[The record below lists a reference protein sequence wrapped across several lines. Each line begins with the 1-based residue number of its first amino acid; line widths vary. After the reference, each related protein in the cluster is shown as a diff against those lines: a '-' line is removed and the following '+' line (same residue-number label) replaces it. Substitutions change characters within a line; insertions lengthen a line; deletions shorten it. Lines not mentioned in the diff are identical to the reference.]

1 MSKKLDLLTS
11 SASIVAIAAAASFA
25 GASPAFAQ
33 ETPAPVSNASPTGGQ
48 ASGSDKAPG
57 SQQAVAAEQAQSAAG
72 DQPDTVNAIVV
83 TGSTSKRTLLNSSVA
98 ITLVNRQQLEQKA
111 PRSTAEVLE
120 TIPGFFVEGTAGPV
134 SNNYSVRGLPGG
146 GSTFVRLEEDGMPL
160 LYGALNDDEVLQY
173 DLSYDRVEA
182 IQGGTSGILT
192 ENAAGASVNFISR
205 RLNFDHAGGL
215 GKISGTTYGDKRADY
230 WYSAPLGNGV
240 AFGVSG
246 YIDSTPGV
254 RKSPFTYNTWRVK
267 AQLQKQFADGGFV
280 GVTYKHWNEHDP
292 YYADQPY
299 SFKNGKIGG
308 VPSLGTQ
315 FGNIIGAGFGRIVVP
330 DSCEAGECTRTFSLL
345 EGVHP
350 KGDLYRVD
358 FDKPINDSISVFGRA
373 RYTNTTLTFNGVF
386 AGSGTGNAGLTSAVD
401 YLTFSPASPLYNANF
416 DPTQP
421 ISAVSLQAGLYSF
434 PTATQFGIKS
444 LTDGSI
450 IPASDVAALNALN
463 GNGLLQQT
471 VLNRQVV
478 KQHDFGSDFGFR
490 WNARGDNWR
499 NSLTVGAMIFSYK
512 QWNDQS
518 GVSTVINDVRNNSNI
533 YDIVALDANNHVVG
547 TLSNNG
553 LISYGNWG
561 SGINN
566 TKLNSQSVYVN
577 NEFVWNDKLHL
588 DFGLRYEHEHTI
600 AHSGN
605 SSPEAIP
612 DDIGGI
618 VRINPNAFN
627 GTYSVSEGSENPINY
642 TVGANYVFSPA
653 LSLYARY
660 AHSYQTQGVNPKATG
675 LTLYEAGLTYSG
687 YGLLGTA
694 RVFRTQF
701 NNLSSGGGVVPDNP
715 NLSQG
720 FFADTRTNGI
730 DVDAFY
736 RPTYQ
741 PLSAFSIHGQVT
753 YQKTKFTNVRTGVI
767 DINGQDISS
776 QVDAFYNGKTP
787 GRTPDWL
794 ITITPQYDLPNGW
807 GNIYARF
814 KRVGRIFADDG
825 DQLALPGYSVWTLGA
840 EFNVR
845 HNITLNLSV
854 DNVTNVTG
862 ITEGN
867 PRQGFTQSVVNG
879 YFYGRG
885 IIGTNAMGSLSFA
898 F

>member
-1 MSKKLDLLTS
+1 MFKRTSRFTS
-11 SASIVAIAAAASFA
+11 SASITAVAIAASFVGGAA
-25 GASPAFAQ
+25 AFAQ
-33 ETPAPVSNASPTGGQ
+33 EAPAPSSNASPAGGQ
-48 ASGSDKAPG
+48 AAGSDQTPG
-57 SQQAVAAEQAQSAAG
+57 SQHAVAAEQAQSAEG
-72 DQPDTVNAIVV
+72 DQPSSVEAIVV

-98 ITLVNRQQLEQKA
+98 ITQVNRAQLEQKA
-111 PRSTAEVLE
+111 PRSTADVLE

-146 GSTFVRLEEDGMPL
+146 GSTFVRLIEDGMPL

-182 IQGGTSGILT
+182 IQGGTSGVLT

-215 GKISGTTYGDKRADY
+215 AKLQATTYGDKRADY
-230 WYSAPLGNGV
+230 WYSAPLAKGL
-240 AFGVSG
+240 AFAVSG
-246 YIDSTPGV
+246 YVDSTPGV
-254 RKSPFTYNTWRVK
+254 RKSPFTYDTWRLK
-267 AQLQKQFADGGFV
+267 AQVQKQFDDGGFI
-280 GVTYKHWNEHDP
+280 GLTYKHWNEHDP

-299 SFKNGKIGG
+299 SFKNGEIGG

-330 DSCEAGECTRTFSLL
+330 DSCAGGECTRTFSLL

-358 FDKPINDSISVFGRA
+358 FDKPINESISVFGRA
-373 RYTNTTLTFNGVF
+373 RYTNTTLAFNGVF
-386 AGSGTGNAGLTSAVD
+386 AGSGTGNAGLAPATD
-401 YLTFSPASPLYNANF
+401 YLTYSSASPIY
-416 DPTQP
+416 
-421 ISAVSLQAGLYSF
+421 SLLQLGRAAF

-444 LTDGSI
+444 LTDGTI
-450 IPASDVAALNALN
+450 IPASNVAALNALN
-463 GNGLLQQT
+463 GNGLLEQT
-471 VLNRQVV
+471 VLNRQTVR
-478 KQHDFGSDFGFR
+478 QHDFGSDFGFR
-490 WNARGDNWR
+490 WNAEGAHWR

-518 GVSTVINDVRNNSNI
+518 GVSTVVNDVRNNSNI
-533 YDIVALDANNHVVG
+533 YDVVALDAANNVVG

-566 TKLNSQSVYVN
+566 TKLNSQSVYFN
-577 NEFVWNDKLHL
+577 NEFVYNDKLHL
-588 DFGLRYEHEHTI
+588 DFGLRYEHEHTT

-605 SSPEAIP
+605 SSPETILSS
-612 DDIGGI
+612 IGGV
-618 VRINPNAFN
+618 VRTNPNAFN
-627 GTYSVSEGSENPINY
+627 GTYSTSSGSEHPVNY
-642 TVGANYVFSPA
+642 TVGVNYVFNPSFSA
-653 LSLYARY
+653 YGRY

-687 YGLLGTA
+687 YGLLGTVRA
-694 RVFRTQF
+694 FRTQF

-720 FFADTRTNGI
+720 FFADTRTNGV
-730 DVDAFY
+730 DLDAFY
-736 RPTYQ
+736 RPTFDG
-741 PLSAFSIHGQVT
+741 LRFFSIHGQLT

-776 QVDAFYNGKTP
+776 QVDAFYNGLTP

-794 ITITPQYDLPNGW
+794 WTVTPQFDLPNGW
-807 GNIYARF
+807 GNIYARY
-814 KRVGRIFADDG
+814 KHVGRIFADDG
-825 DQLALPGYSVWTLGA
+825 DQLALPGYSVLTLGA
-840 EFNVR
+840 EFNLR
-845 HNITLNLSV
+845 HNLTLNLSV
-854 DNVTNVTG
+854 DNVTNVRG
-862 ITEGN
+862 LTEGN
-867 PRQGFTQSVVNG
+867 PRQGFTQAIVNG

-885 IIGTNAMGSLSFA
+885 IIGTNAMGSLSFS

>member
-1 MSKKLDLLTS
+1 M
-11 SASIVAIAAAASFA
+11 
-25 GASPAFAQ
+25 Q
-33 ETPAPVSNASPTGGQ
+33 
-48 ASGSDKAPG
+48 APG
-57 SQQAVAAEQAQSAAG
+57 SQQAVAAEQAQSAEG
-72 DQPDTVNAIVV
+72 DQPSSVQAIVV

-111 PRSTAEVLE
+111 PRSTADVLE

-146 GSTFVRLEEDGMPL
+146 GSTFVRLIEDGMPL

-205 RLNFDHAGGL
+205 KLNFDHAGGL
-215 GKISGTTYGDKRADY
+215 AKIQGTTYGDKRADY
-230 WYSAPLGNGV
+230 WLSAPLAHNL
-240 AFGVSG
+240 AFAVSG

-254 RKSPFTYNTWRVK
+254 RKSPFTYSTWRLK
-267 AQLQKQFADGGFV
+267 AQLQYRFDDGGFI
-280 GVTYKHWNEHDP
+280 GLTYKHWNEHDP

-299 SFKNGKIGG
+299 SFVDGKIGG

-350 KGDLYRVD
+350 KGNLYRVD
-358 FDKPINDSISVFGRA
+358 FDKPINDSISLFARA
-373 RYTNTTLTFNGVF
+373 RYTNTTLAFNGVF
-386 AGSGTGNAGLTSAVD
+386 AGSGTGNAGLTSAVN
-401 YLTFSPASPLYNANF
+401 YLTYMAPGPGVTPVSPINDL
-416 DPTQP
+416 
-421 ISAVSLQAGLYSF
+421 LGMGLTAF

-444 LTDGSI
+444 LTDGTI
-450 IPASDVAALNALN
+450 IPASDLATLNGLN
-463 GNGLLQQT
+463 GNGLLEQT

-478 KQHDFGSDFGFR
+478 TQHDFGSDFGFR
-490 WNARGDNWR
+490 WNAEGAHWR

-518 GVSTVINDVRNNSNI
+518 GVSTVVNDVRNNSNI
-533 YDIVALDANNHVVG
+533 YDIVALDGSNNVIG

-553 LISYGNWG
+553 LISYGDWG

-566 TKLNSQSVYVN
+566 TKLSSQSVYFN
-577 NEFVWNDKLHL
+577 NEFVYNDKLHI
-588 DFGLRYEHEHTI
+588 DFGLRYEHEHTT
-600 AHSGN
+600 ANSGN

-612 DDIGGI
+612 ANMGGL
-618 VRINPNAFN
+618 VRTNPNAFN
-627 GTYSVSEGSENPINY
+627 GTYSTSSGSEHPVNY
-642 TVGANYVFSPA
+642 TVGVNYVFSPA
-653 LSLYARY
+653 FSAYGRF

-675 LTLYEAGLTYSG
+675 LTLYEAGVTYSG
-687 YGLLGTA
+687 HGLLGTVRA
-694 RVFRTQF
+694 FRTEF
-701 NNLSSGGGVVPDNP
+701 NNLSSGGGVIPDNP
-715 NLSQG
+715 NFQHG
-720 FFADTRTNGI
+720 FFADSNTNGV

-736 RPTYQ
+736 RPTFDA
-741 PLSAFSIHGQVT
+741 LRAFSVHAQLT
-753 YQKTKFTNVRTGVI
+753 YQKTKFSNVRTGVI

-794 ITITPQYDLPNGW
+794 FTITPQYDLPNGW
-807 GNIYARF
+807 GNIYARY
-814 KRVGRIFADDG
+814 KRIGRIFADDG
-825 DQLALPGYSVWTLGA
+825 DQLALPSYGVWTIGA
-840 EFNVR
+840 EFNLR
-845 HNITLNLSV
+845 HNLTLNVSV
-854 DNVTNVTG
+854 DNLTNVRG
-862 ITEGN
+862 LTEGN
-867 PRQGFTQSVVNG
+867 PRQGFTQAVVNG